1 MPRKKSKL
9 PVTGGMQV
17 NSYAVLVRAIE
28 EGVAYG
34 WNRAHKHTNKPG
46 EEKIREEIENGVT
59 NAISEYFDFDRG
71 VE

>member
-1 MPRKKSKL
+1 
-9 PVTGGMQV
+9 
-17 NSYAVLVRAIE
+17 VRAIE
-28 EGVAYG
+28 EGIAYG
-34 WNRAHKHTNKPG
+34 WNHAHKHTGKPG